1 MLATV
6 DSYTVFKFIHVLF
19 AVVWVGGALML
30 QVLAEF
36 ALRSTLPG
44 RAAEFAREA
53 EWVGMRVFLPSSIIV
68 LLVGLW
74 LVHDGGWGF
83 GSFWIIAALVAFVLS
98 VVTGAGFIGPESGR
112 LAKEIEAQ
120 GADAPAIKDR
130 IRRILMISRVELA
143 VLIFIVFLMVTKIGQ

>member
-1 MLATV
+1 MYDLLVTL
-6 DSYTVFKFIHVLF
+6 HVL
-19 AVVWVGGALML
+19 AAILWVGGAAIL

-36 ALRSTLPG
+36 ALRSPLAG

-53 EWVGMRVFLPSSIIV
+53 EWVGMRIFLPSSIVV

-98 VVTGAGFIGPESGR
+98 VVTGAGFLGPESGR

-120 GADAPAIKDR
+120 GADAPAVKSR
-130 IRRILMISRVELA
+130 IRRILTISRVELA